1 LAQMLKPF
9 LLKCI
14 TLFFLFLLFS
24 TDFFHVFNRQ
34 LLVQSSKAQW
44 WVIVYL
50 ICGFLFK
57 KIKNKIKIRKLDISS
72 IAWCASSQFI
82 YLHAHTCVCVCVC
95 VCETVGFRNC
105 ILSHFP
111 PSI

>member
-1 LAQMLKPF
+1 VQSIRLALGTNVETVSFEMYNS
-9 LLKCI
+9 
-14 TLFFLFLLFS
+14 FFLFLLFS

-72 IAWCASSQFI
+72 IA
-82 YLHAHTCVCVCVC
+82 
-95 VCETVGFRNC
+95 
-105 ILSHFP
+105 
-111 PSI
+111 